1 MWSEVRTR
9 TDLHTTCRL
18 DPAMRAWYGVCLFI
32 KPVCSITRKKRPK
45 FFNLFHNQELIKLLK
60 LCRCYFNQLCII
72 IYPRSVLISARRYL
86 PAYALTDKTSDQAY
100 TKSLCCNRNV
110 KTMISPLNKQYVF
123 ADWCTCTSTSS
134 ILIKLRDALQF
145 DYYKGCFSKANYR
158 PVYTGDFCCDFMCSF
173 LLLED

>member
-1 MWSEVRTR
+1 M
-9 TDLHTTCRL
+9 
-18 DPAMRAWYGVCLFI
+18 
-32 KPVCSITRKKRPK
+32 
-45 FFNLFHNQELIKLLK
+45 LLK
-60 LCRCYFNQLCII
+60 LRRCYFNQLCII

-145 DYYKGCFSKANYR
+145 DYYKGCFRKANYNSTKQFSNDSYFR
-158 PVYTGDFCCDFMCSF
+158 QVLFWVFTNTTIHPRKANASLFFISVLSC
-173 LLLED
+173 